1 MSKPDSQRLRA
12 DIYPFTVDVEPRF
25 QDLDPLG
32 HINNVAMAG
41 IFEAGRIKFNH
52 LNGTAGLRRAADHRW
67 LIARVAINYVAEA
80 HFPAMI
86 RVGNGISRIG
96 KSSWEIASATFQNG
110 QCVATC
116 DCTLV
121 YTDSGGARAL
131 EADFIALLEKAALK
145 A

>member
-1 MSKPDSQRLRA
+1 MA
-12 DIYPFTVDVEPRF
+12 ETYPVMVDVEPRF

-52 LNGTAGLRRAADHRW
+52 LNGTAALRREAGHRW
-67 LIARVAINYVAEA
+67 LIASIAINYIAEA

-86 RVGNGISRIG
+86 HIGNGISRIG
-96 KSSWEIASATFQNG
+96 TASWDIAAAAFQNG

-121 YTDSGGARAL
+121 YTDNNGARAL
-131 EADFIALLEKAALK
+131 EADFRALLEQAALK
-145 A
+145 D

>member
-1 MSKPDSQRLRA
+1 MPRPDGSRLLA
-12 DIYPFTVDVEPRF
+12 ETYPVTVDVEPRF

-52 LNGTAGLRRAADHRW
+52 LNGTADLPRAPGDRL
-67 LIARVAINYVAEA
+67 LIASIAINYIAEA
-80 HFPAMI
+80 HFPAMLRI
-86 RVGNGISRIG
+86 GNGIKRIG
-96 KSSWEIASATFQNG
+96 TASWEIAAAAFQNG

-121 YTDSGGARAL
+121 YTDKQGARAL
-131 EADFIALLEKAALK
+131 RPEFAALLEKVMLK
-145 A
+145 G